1 MHLETFGTS
10 LHLLYSRKSLPAS
23 MTIQNKSYIIAF
35 PLKTIAQKSQAYIR
49 DSSNLYVTHHISSR
63 STDKINATL
72 SELGIDPRKYEFN
85 HTYMDNEAH
94 LHIRKRNKHKSKK
107 QPQSLSSSNTLIR
120 PSLPQPM
127 CNVIERSMVDVVLYP
142 LVKNIGLI
150 IPYEI
155 IEDTPDE
162 MILDSRLIE
171 PAGHMDLFRQDLEKL
186 L

>member
-1 MHLETFGTS
+1 MSLDRFGTS
-10 LHLLYSRKSLPAS
+10 LHLLYSRKALPAS

-35 PLKTIAQKSQAYIR
+35 PLKTIAQKSQMYIR
-49 DSSNLYVTHHISSR
+49 DASNLYVTHHISSR

-85 HTYMDNEAH
+85 HTYMDNEAR
-94 LHIRKRNKHKSKK
+94 LHILKKYKKRKTN
-107 QPQSLSSSNTLIR
+107 P
-120 PSLPQPM
+120 LPE
-127 CNVIERSMVDVVLYP
+127 CNVIERSIVDIILYP

-150 IPYEI
+150 IPFEI
-155 IEDTPDE
+155 IEDTSEE

-171 PAGHMDLFRQDLEKL
+171 PAGHMDLFRQDLEQL